1 MTDASTPQPE
11 STPVER
17 TLKMRLGDEM
27 KAAMKSGDKNRLAV
41 IRLIQSA
48 LKQKEV
54 DERIELTDAD
64 VLAIL
69 DKMAKQRRESIEQ
82 FKAAGRADLEQQEAY
97 ELGVIQSYL
106 PEPLSDTE
114 VGTMIA
120 QAIQSTGASSVR
132 EMGAVMAQLK
142 PQLQGRADMSL
153 VSARIKTAL
162 GG

>member
-1 MTDASTPQPE
+1 MTDANSNQA
-11 STPVER
+11 ER
-17 TLKMRLGDEM
+17 SLKERLSDEM
-27 KAAMKSGDKNRLAV
+27 KVAMKSGDKPRLAV

-54 DERIELTDAD
+54 DERVVLTDAD

-82 FKAAGRADLEQQEAY
+82 FKAAGRDDLEQQEAF

-106 PEPLSDTE
+106 PEPLADAE
-114 VGTMIA
+114 IDALIA
-120 QAIQSTGASSVR
+120 QAVQSTGASSVR
-132 EMGAVMAQLK
+132 EMGAVMAQLR

>member
-1 MTDASTPQPE
+1 MSDASSNTPE
-11 STPVER
+11 ISIEER
-17 TLKMRLGDEM
+17 TLKMRLSDEM
-27 KAAMKSGDKNRLAV
+27 KAAMKSGDKTRLAV

-54 DERIELTDAD
+54 DERIVLTDAD

-82 FKAAGRADLEQQEAY
+82 FKAAGREDLEQQEAY

-106 PEPLSDTE
+106 PTPLTDAE
-114 VGTMIA
+114 VDALIA
-120 QAIQSTGASSVR
+120 QAIQSTSASSVR
-132 EMGAVMAQLK
+132 EMGAVMAQLR

>member
-1 MTDASTPQPE
+1 MTDSISTQI
-11 STPVER
+11 ER
-17 TLKMRLGDEM
+17 SLKERLSDEM
-27 KAAMKSGDKNRLAV
+27 KVAMKSGDKTRLAV

-54 DERIELTDAD
+54 DERVVLTDAD

-82 FKAAGRADLEQQEAY
+82 FKAAGRDDLEQQEAY
-97 ELGVIQSYL
+97 ELSVIQSYL
-106 PEPLSDTE
+106 PEPLSDADIDAL
-114 VGTMIA
+114 IA

-132 EMGAVMAQLK
+132 EMGAVMTQLR

-153 VSARIKTAL
+153 VSARIKNAL

>member
-17 TLKMRLGDEM
+17 TLKMRLSDEM
-27 KAAMKSGDKNRLAV
+27 KAAMKSGDKTRLAV

-54 DERIELTDAD
+54 DERVELTDAD

-114 VGTMIA
+114 VDTMIA
-120 QAIQSTGASSVR
+120 QAIQATGASSVR
-132 EMGAVMAQLK
+132 EMGAVMAQLR

>member
-1 MTDASTPQPE
+1 MTDSISTQ
-11 STPVER
+11 TER
-17 TLKMRLGDEM
+17 SLKERLSDEM
-27 KAAMKSGDKNRLAV
+27 KAAMKSGDKTRLAV

-54 DERIELTDAD
+54 DERVVLTDAD

-82 FKAAGRADLEQQEAY
+82 FKAAGRDDLEQQEAY
-97 ELGVIQSYL
+97 ELSVIQSYL
-106 PEPLSDTE
+106 PEPLSDADIDAL
-114 VGTMIA
+114 IA

-132 EMGAVMAQLK
+132 EMGAVMTQLR

-153 VSARIKTAL
+153 VSARIKNAL

>member
-1 MTDASTPQPE
+1 MTDSISSQT
-11 STPVER
+11 ER
-17 TLKMRLGDEM
+17 SLKERLSDEM
-27 KAAMKSGDKNRLAV
+27 KVAMKSGDKTRLAV

-54 DERIELTDAD
+54 DERVVLTDAD

-82 FKAAGRADLEQQEAY
+82 FKAAGRDDLEQQEAF
-97 ELGVIQSYL
+97 ELSVIQSYL
-106 PEPLSDTE
+106 PTPLSDAE
-114 VGTMIA
+114 IDALIA
-120 QAIQSTGASSVR
+120 QAVQTTGASSVR
-132 EMGAVMAQLK
+132 EMGAVMAQLR

>member
-11 STPVER
+11 STPIDR
-17 TLKMRLGDEM
+17 TLKMRLSDEM
-27 KAAMKSGDKNRLAV
+27 KAAMKSGDKTRLAV

-54 DERIELTDAD
+54 DERVELTDAD

-114 VGTMIA
+114 VDTMIA
-120 QAIQSTGASSVR
+120 QAIQATGASSVR
-132 EMGAVMAQLK
+132 EMGAVMAQLR

>member
-17 TLKMRLGDEM
+17 TLKMRLSDEM
-27 KAAMKSGDKNRLAV
+27 KAAMKSGDTTRLAV

-54 DERIELTDAD
+54 DERVELTDAD

-114 VGTMIA
+114 VDTMIA
-120 QAIQSTGASSVR
+120 QAIQATGASSVR
-132 EMGAVMAQLK
+132 EMGAVMAQLR

>member
-1 MTDASTPQPE
+1 MTDSISTP
-11 STPVER
+11 TER
-17 TLKMRLGDEM
+17 SLKERLSDEM
-27 KAAMKSGDKNRLAV
+27 KVAMKSGDKPRLAV
-41 IRLIQSA
+41 IRLIQAA

-54 DERIELTDAD
+54 DERVVLTDAD

-82 FKAAGRADLEQQEAY
+82 FKAAGRDDLEQQEAF

-106 PEPLSDTE
+106 PEPLSDAE
-114 VGTMIA
+114 IDALIA
-120 QAIQSTGASSVR
+120 QAVQSTGASSVR
-132 EMGAVMAQLK
+132 EMGAVMAQLR

>member
-1 MTDASTPQPE
+1 MTDSISTQ
-11 STPVER
+11 TER
-17 TLKMRLGDEM
+17 SLKERLSDEM
-27 KAAMKSGDKNRLAV
+27 KVAMKSGDKTRLAV

-54 DERIELTDAD
+54 DERVVLTDAD

-82 FKAAGRADLEQQEAY
+82 FKAAGRDDLEQQEAY
-97 ELGVIQSYL
+97 ELSVIQSYL
-106 PEPLSDTE
+106 PEPLSDADIDAL
-114 VGTMIA
+114 IA

-132 EMGAVMAQLK
+132 EMGAVMTQLR

-153 VSARIKTAL
+153 VSARIKNAL

>member
-1 MTDASTPQPE
+1 MTDASTLQPE
-11 STPVER
+11 STPLDR
-17 TLKMRLGDEM
+17 TLKMRLSDEM
-27 KAAMKSGDKNRLAV
+27 KAAMKSGDKTRLAV

-54 DERIELTDAD
+54 DERVELTDAD

-114 VGTMIA
+114 VDTMIA
-120 QAIQSTGASSVR
+120 QAIQATGASSVR

>member
-1 MTDASTPQPE
+1 MTDSISTQ
-11 STPVER
+11 TER
-17 TLKMRLGDEM
+17 SLKERLSDEM
-27 KAAMKSGDKNRLAV
+27 KVAMKSGDKTRLAV

-54 DERIELTDAD
+54 DERVVLTDAD

-82 FKAAGRADLEQQEAY
+82 FKAAGRDDLEQQEAF

-106 PEPLSDTE
+106 PTPLSDAE
-114 VGTMIA
+114 IDALIA
-120 QAIQSTGASSVR
+120 QAVQSTGASSVR
-132 EMGAVMAQLK
+132 EMGAVMAQLR

>member
-1 MTDASTPQPE
+1 MSDAI
-11 STPVER
+11 ER
-17 TLKMRLGDEM
+17 TLKQRLGDEM
-27 KAAMKSGDKNRLAV
+27 KAAMKSGDKPRLGV

-69 DKMAKQRRESIEQ
+69 DKMAKQRRESMEQ
-82 FKAAGRADLEQQEAY
+82 YKAAGREDLEQQEAY

-106 PEPLSDTE
+106 PAPLSDDE
-114 VGTMIA
+114 IEAFIA
-120 QAIQSTGASSVR
+120 QAIQSSGASSVR
-132 EMGAVMAQLK
+132 EMGAVMNQLR

-153 VSARIKTAL
+153 VSARIKAAL
-162 GG
+162 S

>member
-1 MTDASTPQPE
+1 MTDANSTQA
-11 STPVER
+11 ER
-17 TLKMRLGDEM
+17 SLKERLSDEM
-27 KAAMKSGDKNRLAV
+27 KVAMKSGDKTRLAV

-54 DERIELTDAD
+54 DERVVLTDAD

-82 FKAAGRADLEQQEAY
+82 FKAAGRDDLEQQETF

-106 PEPLSDTE
+106 PAPLSDAE
-114 VGTMIA
+114 IEALIA
-120 QAIQSTGASSVR
+120 QAVQSTGASSVR
-132 EMGAVMAQLK
+132 EMGAVMAQLR

-153 VSARIKTAL
+153 VSARIKSAL

>member
-1 MTDASTPQPE
+1 MTDSISTQ
-11 STPVER
+11 TER
-17 TLKMRLGDEM
+17 SLKERLSDEM
-27 KAAMKSGDKNRLAV
+27 KVAMKSGDKTRLAV

-54 DERIELTDAD
+54 DERVVLTDAD

-82 FKAAGRADLEQQEAY
+82 FKTAGRDDLEQQEAF

-106 PEPLSDTE
+106 PTPLSDAEIDTL
-114 VGTMIA
+114 IA
-120 QAIQSTGASSVR
+120 QAVQSTGASSVR
-132 EMGAVMAQLK
+132 EMGAVMAQLR

-153 VSARIKTAL
+153 VSARIKAAL
-162 GG
+162 GA

>member
-1 MTDASTPQPE
+1 MTDASTTQPE
-11 STPVER
+11 RSLKER
-17 TLKMRLGDEM
+17 LSDEM
-27 KAAMKSGDKNRLAV
+27 KAAMKSGDKPRLGV

-54 DERIELTDAD
+54 DERVVLTDTD

-82 FKAAGRADLEQQEAY
+82 FKAAGRDDLEQQEAF

-106 PEPLSDTE
+106 PAPLSDAE
-114 VGTMIA
+114 IDALIA
-120 QAIQSTGASSVR
+120 QAIQSTAASSVR
-132 EMGAVMAQLK
+132 EMGAVMAQLR

-153 VSARIKTAL
+153 VSARIKSAL

>member
-1 MTDASTPQPE
+1 MTDANSNQA
-11 STPVER
+11 ER
-17 TLKMRLGDEM
+17 SLKERLSDEM
-27 KAAMKSGDKNRLAV
+27 KVAMKSGDKSRLAV

-54 DERIELTDAD
+54 DERVVLTDAD

-82 FKAAGRADLEQQEAY
+82 FKAAGRDDLEQQESF

-106 PEPLSDTE
+106 PEPLSDAE
-114 VGTMIA
+114 IDALIA
-120 QAIQSTGASSVR
+120 QAVQSTGASSVR
-132 EMGAVMAQLK
+132 EMGAVMAQLR
-142 PQLQGRADMSL
+142 PLLQGRADMSL

-162 GG
+162 GA